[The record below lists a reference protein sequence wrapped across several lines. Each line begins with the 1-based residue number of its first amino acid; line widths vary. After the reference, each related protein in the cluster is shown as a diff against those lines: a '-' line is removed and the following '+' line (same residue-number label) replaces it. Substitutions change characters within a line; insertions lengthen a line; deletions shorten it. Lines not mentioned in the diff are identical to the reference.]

1 VRLVETRLLE
11 GPNVYRLEPV
21 VKLEFAVGRRR
32 TFYGQRDPGRHALV
46 WLGAKVPASQWPAG
60 VAAVAAWVRR
70 LRADHGE
77 GRGGLAV
84 HRSSDPGH
92 WLVTFPWVG
101 AERALSLAEA
111 AVALADRDVPPSRNA
126 SLTAG
131 QGRLLERWTARL
143 GEARTTP
150 PAWIRDV
157 ERRIPIVS
165 VSGTNGKSTVTR
177 LITHILMTGGRHV
190 GTTTSDGVMVDERM
204 VEPGDWTGPGG
215 AQQILGRHDIDI
227 AVLETARG
235 GIVLRGVGYE
245 SNEASVFTNVSSDH
259 LDLQGIHTL
268 PELAEVKS
276 TICRI
281 TRSDGWVVLN
291 ADDPLVAA
299 VARRVRAQVAYFTL
313 GGRGVRTVQR
323 HRAAGGRA
331 YLVHRGTIIEA
342 QGRTETEI
350 VEVARVPITIGG
362 LAQYNVANALAA
374 AGGARGVGASIAQV
388 RDGLTDFAPSTE
400 RSPGRLNLFRLGSRL
415 VIVDFAHNEAG
426 IAAVL
431 DVAEGIAAGAAA
443 RAAPITVIV
452 GTAGD
457 RPDDTL
463 RGIGRIAASRAQRV
477 VIKETLKYLRG
488 RTAESVVGE
497 ILAGV
502 RDAGRSPAGVPIYR
516 SETEALRAEL
526 NGAAGAAGSAGR
538 PDGSRVIVLM
548 CHEER
553 VEVFE
558 LLASL
563 GARPV
568 DVASEL
574 TTLVPRLQGRP
585 RRG

>member
-32 TFYGQRDPGRHALV
+32 SFYGQRDPGRHALV
-46 WLGAKVPASQWPAG
+46 WLGRTVPTSQWPAG
-60 VAAVAAWVRR
+60 IAAVVSWVRR

-77 GRGGLAV
+77 GHGGLAA

-92 WLVTFPWVG
+92 WIVTFPWTG
-101 AERALSLAEA
+101 AERALILAEA
-111 AVALADRDVPPSRNA
+111 AVALAERDVPSARRA
-126 SLTAG
+126 TLTPG
-131 QGRLLERWTARL
+131 QRRGLDRWTARIE
-143 GEARTTP
+143 EARATP
-150 PAWIRDV
+150 PAWIRDTD
-157 ERRIPIVS
+157 RRIPIVS

-177 LITHILMTGGRHV
+177 LITHILLAAGRRV

-215 AQQILGRHDIDI
+215 AQQILGRRDIDV

-245 SNEASVFTNVSSDH
+245 SNESSVLTNVSSDH

-281 TRSDGWVVLN
+281 TRPDGWVVLN
-291 ADDPLVAA
+291 ADDPHVAA
-299 VARRVRAQVAYFTL
+299 VARRVRGQIAYFTL
-313 GGRGVRTVQR
+313 GGRGARTVQR
-323 HRAAGGRA
+323 HRTAGGRA
-331 YLVHRGTIIEA
+331 YVLDGGSLVEVE
-342 QGRTETEI
+342 GRTETEI

-362 LAQYNVANALAA
+362 LARYNVANALAA
-374 AGGARGVGASIAQV
+374 AGGARGVGATIAHV
-388 RDGLTDFAPSTE
+388 RDGLTDFALSTE
-400 RSPGRLNLFRLGSRL
+400 RSPGRLNLFRLGSRV

-426 IAAVL
+426 IDAVL

-443 RAAPITVIV
+443 RAAPITAIV

-488 RTAESVVGE
+488 RTPESVVGE

-502 RDAGRSPAGVPIYR
+502 REAGRSPADVAVYR
-516 SETEALRAEL
+516 SETDALQAEL
-526 NGAAGAAGSAGR
+526 NSAGTAGNAGR
-538 PDGSRVIVLM
+538 PDGARVIVLM

-553 VEVFE
+553 SEVFE
-558 LLASL
+558 LLARL